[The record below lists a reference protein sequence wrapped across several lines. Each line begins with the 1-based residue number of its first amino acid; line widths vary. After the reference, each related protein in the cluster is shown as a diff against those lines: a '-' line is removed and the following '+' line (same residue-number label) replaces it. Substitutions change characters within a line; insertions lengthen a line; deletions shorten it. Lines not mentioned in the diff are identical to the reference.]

1 MNFILPRVLQLID
14 QKRFNSDYSQG
25 LNFGY
30 GAGSM
35 LGDASSLDHRDS
47 TTSSSSSKSSRR
59 ASQVTSMNQS
69 GSKQVQE
76 HDLKICK
83 EAL

>member
-35 LGDASSLDHRDS
+35 LSDGSSAG
-47 TTSSSSSKSSRR
+47 SSDGFANISSSKSLRK
-59 ASQVTSMNQS
+59 
-69 GSKQVQE
+69 GSN
-76 HDLKICK
+76 
-83 EAL
+83 AN